1 MPSVT
6 ATMDRVSTA
15 GSPALVQ
22 TWLAG
27 VAFLV
32 FLMVMVGGATR
43 LTDSGLSITEW
54 QPILGA
60 IPPLTDAD
68 WQDAFAKYKQIPEY
82 RDVNRGMS
90 LDAFKV
96 IFWWEWAH
104 RFLGRI
110 IGLAFAL
117 PLAFFWMT
125 GRLPKGL
132 GLPLLGLLALGG
144 LQGAIGWY
152 MVQSGLA
159 EGMVDVSPYR
169 LTLHLSLAILILGLL
184 VWTALNIPRADE
196 RRPVLLD
203 TISAVQKW
211 RAVALIGLLYLQ
223 IVIGGFVAGHKAG
236 LVYNTWPLMGDSL
249 IPAGLATLQPWYLNF
264 VENITTIQFNHR
276 MLAYAIVVIGLWH
289 AWSVW
294 RAADDKAQG
303 MSALLLAAG
312 LLGQAALGIV
322 TLLSVSDAKI
332 PVGWGVAHQAGA
344 AALFA
349 AAVWH
354 LHTMLRRV

>member
-1 MPSVT
+1 
-6 ATMDRVSTA
+6 
-15 GSPALVQ
+15 VQ
-22 TWLAG
+22 AWLAT
-27 VAFLV
+27 VALLV

-60 IPPLTDAD
+60 IPPMTDAD

-82 RDVNRGMS
+82 RDVNKGMS

-110 IGLAFAL
+110 IGIAFAV
-117 PLAFFWMT
+117 PLLLFWAT
-125 GRLPKGL
+125 GRLPQGL
-132 GLPLLGLLALGG
+132 GLPLLGLLGLGG

-159 EGMVDVSPYR
+159 DGMVDVSPYR

-184 VWTALNIPRADE
+184 VWTALGIAPNRTRA
-196 RRPVLLD
+196 VLLD
-203 TISAVQKW
+203 TISPIQRR
-211 RAVALIGLLYLQ
+211 RAVLLVGLLYLQ
-223 IVIGGFVAGHKAG
+223 IIAGGFVAGHKAG
-236 LVYNTWPLMGDSL
+236 LVYNTWPLMENSL
-249 IPAGLATLQPWYLNF
+249 IPDGLALLTPWYLNF

-276 MLAYAIVVIGLWH
+276 MLAYAIVAIGLVH

-294 RAADDKAQG
+294 RAADDERQAV
-303 MSALLLAAG
+303 SAVVLAGGLVGQAG
-312 LLGQAALGIV
+312 LGVV
-322 TLLSVSDAKI
+322 TLLAVVDAKI
-332 PVGWGVAHQAGA
+332 PVVWGIAHQAGA

-349 AAVWH
+349 VAVWH
-354 LHTMLRRV
+354 LHTMLRRD